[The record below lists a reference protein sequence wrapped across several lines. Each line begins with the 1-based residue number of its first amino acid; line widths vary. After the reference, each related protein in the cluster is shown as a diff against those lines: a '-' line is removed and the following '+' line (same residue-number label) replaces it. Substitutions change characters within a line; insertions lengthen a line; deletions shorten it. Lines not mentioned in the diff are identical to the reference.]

1 MKKILLSFS
10 FIALFGI
17 GVTSLS
23 FEFSDNTTSTENE
36 INLYNKEVQA
46 PCCSTKNK
54 SELISDNISEKKEC
68 SSKKIF

>member
-23 FEFSDNTTSTENE
+23 FEFPDNSSTENE
-36 INLYNKEVQA
+36 INLYNKEVKV
-46 PCCSTKNK
+46 PCCNTKNK
-54 SELISDNISEKKEC
+54 SELISDNISEKKER

>member
-23 FEFSDNTTSTENE
+23 FEFPDKSSTENE

-46 PCCSTKNK
+46 PCCNTKNK
-54 SELISDNISEKKEC
+54 
-68 SSKKIF
+68 

>member
-17 GVTSLS
+17 GLTSLS
-23 FEFSDNTTSTENE
+23 FEFSNNTSTGNE

-46 PCCSTKNK
+46 PCCNTKNK
-54 SELISDNISEKKEC
+54 SELISDNILEKKEC
-68 SSKKIF
+68 NSKKIF

>member
-23 FEFSDNTTSTENE
+23 FEFPDNTSTENE

-46 PCCSTKNK
+46 PCCNTKNK